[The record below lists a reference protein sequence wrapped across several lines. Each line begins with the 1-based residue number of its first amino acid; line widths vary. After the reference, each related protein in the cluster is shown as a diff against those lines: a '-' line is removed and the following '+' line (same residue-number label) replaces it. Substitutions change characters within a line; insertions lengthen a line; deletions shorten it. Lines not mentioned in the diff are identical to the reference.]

1 MATMWYVLW
10 LAVLATIVLPVAQ
23 ADKSSSDWLRQ
34 ANAALTSFDYAGAL
48 EAFDHAIEL
57 DPDAYLS
64 YFRRATAQQALGRTK
79 AALDDLEA
87 TIQRSPSFGKAYL
100 QQARIELKEG
110 NLDQAL
116 HALKA
121 MEKHGAAHAAKDKT
135 QASELR
141 GHVQRAQGLRKKL
154 DKMSYASP
162 EDCLRMADELLKVAP
177 NDIPARK
184 QHANCALQQG
194 DLEAAV
200 IDWTRLAHL
209 APEPELQLRLSMIA
223 YYLLGTKGSQMQEA
237 GLTHLKACLH
247 NDPDNKACI
256 RAHKQLRKIDKAIQ
270 KARKF
275 AEGDSW
281 SAVVSALKGGK
292 VGGPTIYEE
301 IEGVLKE
308 GHASQVLPA
317 QIPNPA
323 ARSELLQ
330 EIEGLY
336 CQAYVEQNLIRKAM
350 PWCDKLLVHDP
361 NNVPALIAKGEEKMA
376 QNEYEEAVRIF
387 SNAVEHA
394 PPTDRSARARLVKA
408 QKLLKQSKAK
418 DYYKVLGVT
427 RDADDRTIKKA
438 YRRLARE
445 YHPDKGGSQ
454 EKMAEINEAF
464 GVLNDPEL
472 KARYDQGDDPNDP
485 TGGQEGGFGHP
496 FAEQGDPFGAHGHP
510 FGAHGHPF
518 GAHGH
523 PFAKFFQQGHFQHGG
538 GGQQFHF
545 SFS

>member
-1 MATMWYVLW
+1 MATMWQVLW
-10 LAVLATIVLPVAQ
+10 VAILATILLPVAQ
-23 ADKSSSDWLRQ
+23 ADKSSADWLLQ

-48 EAFDHAIEL
+48 DAFDHAIEL

-79 AALDDLEA
+79 AALEDLEA
-87 TIQRSPSFGKAYL
+87 TIQRSPSFSKAYL

-116 HALKA
+116 HALKS
-121 MEKHGAAHAAKDKT
+121 MDKHGAAHAAKDKT
-135 QASELR
+135 QAAEIR
-141 GHVQRAQGLRKKL
+141 GHIQHAQKLRKKL
-154 DKMSYASP
+154 DKKSYASP
-162 EDCLRMADELLKVAP
+162 DDCLQVADELLKLAP
-177 NDIPARK
+177 NDLLARK
-184 QHANCALQQG
+184 QHAECALQQG
-194 DLEAAV
+194 DLEAAF

-223 YYLLGTKGSQMQEA
+223 YYLLGTKGSQMQDA
-237 GLTHLKACLH
+237 GLTNLKACLH

-275 AEGDSW
+275 AESDSW
-281 SAVVSALKGGK
+281 SAVVSSLKGTK

-301 IEGVLKE
+301 IEALLKE
-308 GHASQVLPA
+308 GLASHVLPA

-323 ARSELLQ
+323 ARSKLLQ
-330 EIEGLY
+330 EIESLY

-350 PWCDKLLVHDP
+350 PWCDKQLVHDP
-361 NNVPALIAKGEEKMA
+361 NNVPALIAKGEEKMS
-376 QNEYEEAVRIF
+376 QNEYEEAVRLF
-387 SNAVEHA
+387 TQALEHA
-394 PPTDRSARARLVKA
+394 PPMDRSVRARLVKA

-418 DYYKVLGVT
+418 DYYKVLGVS

-485 TGGQEGGFGHP
+485 TGGQEGGFEHPFAGQGQPFGARGHP
-496 FAEQGDPFGAHGHP
+496 FAQ
-510 FGAHGHPF
+510 
-518 GAHGH
+518 
-523 PFAKFFQQGHFQHGG
+523 FFQQGHFQHGG

-545 SFS
+545 SFQ

>member
-1 MATMWYVLW
+1 MWHVLW
-10 LAVLATIVLPVAQ
+10 VAVLATILLPVAQ
-23 ADKSSSDWLRQ
+23 ADKSSTDWLRQ

-57 DPDAYLS
+57 DPSAYLS

-79 AALDDLEA
+79 AALEDLEA
-87 TIQRSPSFGKAYL
+87 TIQRSPTFGKAYL

-116 HALKA
+116 RALKS
-121 MEKHGAAHAAKDKT
+121 MEKHGAAHAEKDKS
-135 QASELR
+135 QVADLR
-141 GHVQRAQGLRKKL
+141 SHVQQAQGLRKKL
-154 DKMSYASP
+154 DKKSYASP
-162 EDCLRMADELLKVAP
+162 EDCLRMADELLKLAP
-177 NDIPARK
+177 NDLTARK
-184 QHANCALQQG
+184 QHAECALQQG
-194 DLEAAV
+194 DLDTAV
-200 IDWTRLAHL
+200 IDWTRLVHL
-209 APEPELQLRLSMIA
+209 APAPALQLRLSMIA
-223 YYLLGTKGSQMQEA
+223 YYLLGTKGSQMQDA
-237 GLTHLKACLH
+237 GLAHLKSCLH

-256 RAHKQLRKIDKAIQ
+256 RAHKQLRKIDKALQ

-275 AEGDSW
+275 AESDSW
-281 SAVVSALKGGK
+281 SAVSSALKGAK

-301 IEGVLKE
+301 IQAVLQEGLD
-308 GHASQVLPA
+308 SQVLPA
-317 QIPNPA
+317 QLQDPA
-323 ARSELLQ
+323 ARSLLLQ

-361 NNVPALIAKGEEKMA
+361 NNVPALIAKGEEKMS
-376 QNEYEEAVRIF
+376 QNEFEEAVRIF
-387 SNAVEHA
+387 SQAMEHA
-394 PPTDRSARARLVKA
+394 PPTDRSVHARILKA
-408 QKLLKQSKAK
+408 QKLLKQAKSK
-418 DYYKVLGVT
+418 DYYKVLGVS

-496 FAEQGDPFGAHGHP
+496 FAGQ
-510 FGAHGHPF
+510 
-518 GAHGH
+518 GH
-523 PFAKFFQQGHFQHGG
+523 PFAGQGHPFAGQGHPFAQFFQQGHFQHGG

-545 SFS
+545 SF